1 MDLLFSLFCVCLCAF
16 LLILLFFCCLCLV
29 WFVSCL
35 PFVELTPKMAYVSG
49 RRRRRL
55 FSSSSYRLQKVS
67 IGISVT
73 NSPCSK
79 LESGV
84 LWCKF
89 FQAQRVCVGLAEKT
103 LPADTMWFL
112 RAHNNIWKRKND
124 YLRFNGRPIPSTR
137 RLVSHW
143 CCTHNPTGEECVNRW
158 TCGYNPGGNPAV
170 CVSGFLFD
178 MMNPEMFWR
187 QHNTFGLFYLFFFLF
202 IYSLY
207 RREFWPAVCGPCVLI
222 EKKKKVRQWVC
233 VVGGPAAMTSL
244 PVWSHWPLAHHG
256 VNRISLAIRLT
267 FPKLRWSNSLR

>member
-49 RRRRRL
+49 RRRRRRRRL

-187 QHNTFGLFYLFFFLF
+187 QHNTFGLFYFIFFSLYLFFIQEGVLA
-202 IYSLY
+202 SGL
-207 RREFWPAVCGPCVLI
+207 RPVCI
-222 EKKKKVRQWVC
+222 NRKKKKRSVSEC
-233 VVGGPAAMTSL
+233 V
-244 PVWSHWPLAHHG
+244 
-256 VNRISLAIRLT
+256 
-267 FPKLRWSNSLR
+267 

>member
-1 MDLLFSLFCVCLCAF
+1 
-16 LLILLFFCCLCLV
+16 
-29 WFVSCL
+29 
-35 PFVELTPKMAYVSG
+35 MAYVSG

-103 LPADTMWFL
+103 LPARHHVVFTSPQQHL
-112 RAHNNIWKRKND
+112 KKEND
-124 YLRFNGRPIPSTR
+124 YLRFNGRPIPSTQ

-158 TCGYNPGGNPAV
+158 TCGYNPGGIQL
-170 CVSGFLFD
+170 CVGFLVWYDEPRNVLATTQYLRPIFY
-178 MMNPEMFWR
+178 F
-187 QHNTFGLFYLFFFLF
+187 FSLYLFFIQEGVLAGGLRPVC
-202 IYSLY
+202 INRKKKRGPSVCVCSWGSSCNDVTASLIALAPGAP
-207 RREFWPAVCGPCVLI
+207 RRE
-222 EKKKKVRQWVC
+222 
-233 VVGGPAAMTSL
+233 
-244 PVWSHWPLAHHG
+244 
-256 VNRISLAIRLT
+256 
-267 FPKLRWSNSLR
+267 